1 MIHFRQLKN
10 GTSAILETVENTDI
24 VSVGFWYRHGSR
36 DETASE
42 RGFAHFLEHMLFKGT
57 EKRTAF
63 QIAQVIDR
71 VGGFLNAFTEKELTC
86 LFCTLPREY
95 IELAIEVI
103 TDMVNNSVLITE
115 DIEKEKLVVI
125 SEIKSIEDN
134 PEERAYELYL
144 ETMWKGHPLS
154 RRITGESKNIK
165 KINRENLYAFYKKC
179 FVPSNSVVTVAGK
192 FDPEAVFDLLEK
204 YRNNS
209 TSNRLEQIRTPPVN
223 ETAWKFKKN
232 NSHQV
237 YIYTGLSTAPPHKL
251 EDHYKILFFSTIFGE
266 SMSSRLFQQLR
277 EKEGLCYSVFSFR
290 TYYSDTNLWSIYAN
304 TVPDLASRVI
314 KSIDHELKRL
324 HSEPP
329 TEKEVSDAKGQL
341 RGNLILSKEDME
353 SRMKRLLRQY
363 IITGKVLEHEESLSL
378 LKKVTAVDMQEIVK
392 QFIKS
397 DLFSMLAYGNKRLK
411 KYSPGGFNFG

>member
-1 MIHFRQLKN
+1 MIHFRKLEN
-10 GTSAILETVENTDI
+10 GSNAILETVKNTDV
-24 VSVGFWYRHGSR
+24 VSIGFWYRHGSR

-42 RGFAHFLEHMLFKGT
+42 QGFAHFMEHMLFKGT

-63 QIAQVIDR
+63 QIAQSIDR

-86 LFCTLPREY
+86 LYCTLPKEHLY
-95 IELAIEVI
+95 LAVDVI
-103 TDMVNNSVLITE
+103 TDMVNNSVLSTE
-115 DIEKEKLVVI
+115 EIEKEKLVVI
-125 SEIKSIEDN
+125 NEIRSIEDN
-134 PEERAYELYL
+134 PEEMAYEFYL
-144 ETMWKGHPLS
+144 ETMWKDHSLS

-165 KINRENLYAFYKKC
+165 KINRENLYAFYKKR

-192 FDPEAVFDLLEK
+192 VDPETVFDLLEK
-204 YRNNS
+204 YQNNG
-209 TSNRLEQIRTPPVN
+209 TSKRLEQIRTPPAN

-232 NSHQV
+232 SFQQV
-237 YIYTGLSTAPPHKL
+237 HIYTGLSTAPPDKL
-251 EDHYKILFFSTIFGE
+251 EDYYKILVFSTLFGE

-290 TYYSDTNLWSIYAN
+290 TYYSDINLWSIYAN

-314 KSIDHELKRL
+314 KSINHELKRL

-329 TEKEVSDAKGQL
+329 DEIEVSNARGQL

-363 IITGKVLEHEESLSL
+363 LITGNVLEYEESLSL
-378 LKKVTAVDMQEIVK
+378 LKKITAVNVQEIVTE
-392 QFIKS
+392 FIKP
-397 DLFSMLAYGNKRLK
+397 DHFNMLAYGSKRLK
-411 KYSPGGFNFG
+411 NFSPGGFNFG